1 MLPGATPISL
11 VQHYLKAQEGVTEV
25 TRISADDVRY
35 TVGERVHA
43 TVASLLPNGR
53 FAVLIKDQLLDLNLP
68 RNTEPGEKLD
78 LTVVSNNPKLTFSI
92 NTAATPQPALPQEM
106 ALSQGAKFL
115 SSLFAKGEVGKDGL
129 ASVLNQAQALFEGS
143 PDTAK
148 LADKLAQKLAD
159 SGLFYE
165 SHQAEW
171 VNGERP
177 LQALLKEPQAGL
189 LKSSLLSAGTPSE
202 VAEKNTAP
210 AAITPKEGAEKA
222 ALAPDASA
230 TLRHLVQ
237 QQLDVLEQRPIVW
250 NGQAWPG
257 QPVRWEVEAE
267 NEREARSGQDEVQR
281 SWQSRM
287 DLQLPNLGDVG
298 IVAVL
303 RNGEF
308 VLRFEAS
315 PETAEKIRAETP
327 SLQSR
332 FEAAGLTLV
341 SSQVVTAEPV
351 NVT

>member
-115 SSLFAKGEVGKDGL
+115 TSLFAKGEVGKEGL
-129 ASVLNQAQALFEGS
+129 TSVLKQAQPLFEGS

-189 LKSSLLSAGTPSE
+189 LKPTLFATAAD
-202 VAEKNTAP
+202 VAEKIAVP
-210 AAITPKEGAEKA
+210 ASKEGSEKT
-222 ALAPDASA
+222 ALASDAGA

-237 QQLDVLEQRPIVW
+237 QQLDVIEQRPIVW

-257 QPVRWEVEAE
+257 QPVRWEVENE
-267 NEREARSGQDEVQR
+267 YEREAHAESDKVQR

-308 VLRFEAS
+308 SLRFEAS
-315 PETAEKIRAETP
+315 PETAEKIRAETQ
-327 SLQSR
+327 SLQNR

-341 SSQVVTAEPV
+341 SSQVVAAESV

>member
-1 MLPGATPISL
+1 MLPGTSPISL
-11 VQHYLKAQEGVTEV
+11 VQHYLKAQEGVAEV

-78 LTVVSNNPKLTFSI
+78 LTVVSSNPKLTFSI
-92 NTAATPQPALPQEM
+92 NSSATPQPALPQEM
-106 ALSQGAKFL
+106 VLSQGARFL
-115 SSLFAKGEVGKDGL
+115 SSLFTRGEVGKEGL
-129 ASVLNQAQALFEGS
+129 ASVLNQARALFEGS

-148 LADKLAQKLAD
+148 LADKLAQKLAN

-177 LQALLKEPQAGL
+177 LQSLLKEPQAGL
-189 LKSSLLSAGTPSE
+189 LKLPLQASAAGM
-202 VAEKNTAP
+202 AEKNAAP
-210 AAITPKEGAEKA
+210 VAMPEEASSEKTT
-222 ALAPDASA
+222 LAPDASA

-237 QQLDVLEQRPIVW
+237 QQLDVLEQRPVVW

-257 QPVRWEVEAE
+257 QPVRWEVEVE
-267 NEREARSGQDEVQR
+267 NEREGRGEQDEIQR
-281 SWQSRM
+281 GWQSRM
-287 DLQLPNLGDVG
+287 DLQLPNLGNVG

-303 RNGEF
+303 RGGEF
-308 VLRFEAS
+308 ALRFEAS
-315 PETAEKIRAETP
+315 AETADKILAETQ
-327 SLQSR
+327 SLQNR

-341 SSQVVTAEPV
+341 SSQVVTTEPA
-351 NVT
+351 NAT